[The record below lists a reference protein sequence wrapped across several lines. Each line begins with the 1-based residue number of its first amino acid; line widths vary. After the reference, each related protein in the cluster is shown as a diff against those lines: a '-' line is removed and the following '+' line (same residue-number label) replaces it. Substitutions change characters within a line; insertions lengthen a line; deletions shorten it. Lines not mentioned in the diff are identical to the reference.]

1 MAERADPSSMH
12 LYLIEVLAVGPG
24 IGTMASEK
32 LSADTAI
39 ARNPPLHLRQRGARE
54 LGRAGGVKTSR
65 ASAAPQYLTVPKG
78 SVESESREHSVAN
91 MRVGRG

>member
-54 LGRAGGVKTSR
+54 LGGGGGGSR
-65 ASAAPQYLTVPKG
+65 RQERRRHLSI
-78 SVESESREHSVAN
+78 
-91 MRVGRG
+91 